1 MSSARGAITWGAGLG
16 ISLLAHAALAGF
28 VLIAVKPEPLE
39 DQPQMRGKLRVQSEV
54 VERQDA
60 TPEQPD
66 AEAAEAEDASGAAA
80 TAGAVPTSQAQAAS
94 LPSQPVSAT
103 PDAGGAPVPALSA
116 QGPRLAEAPPN
127 AQTATATTAPVS
139 ELSATLALAEQ
150 TLTAATPP
158 AAQAAQAAMPKA
170 VAAAAPPGQQLIA
183 GAPRLAP
190 TAASAV
196 VAETSATLAPQ
207 GEVAAQ
213 ATPETTTI
221 SATTGWAGSG
231 DIDPVSLAAVESF
244 MRPLDT
250 ASEAGSPRDDMADLL
265 DSVPCSRLSATFVPE
280 TGTLELRG
288 HVPDANA
295 ANPILAELR
304 AKLGDSIPVEGN
316 VIVLPS
322 PQCGMLEAV
331 ENLGLP
337 QSRLQARDPLQLG
350 AQTQLTTFEYGEGER
365 VIIRM
370 RAYDFPAYVY
380 VDFFDAEGNVLHLRP
395 NQWEALVQYQPGDLI
410 AVGDDRDDGTGV
422 ELRVRPPF
430 GLELVVAYASSVPLY
445 EGLRDPVE
453 PAQPYLEWLRTRI
466 AELRAET
473 PDYKGD
479 WVYMFMQTHD

>member
-1 MSSARGAITWGAGLG
+1 MSSARGAITWGAGIG
-16 ISLLAHAALAGF
+16 ISLLAHAAIAGF
-28 VLIAVKPEPLE
+28 VLIAVKPEPL
-39 DQPQMRGKLRVQSEV
+39 DNQPQMHGKLRVQSEV

-60 TPEQPD
+60 TAEQPD
-66 AEAAEAEDASGAAA
+66 AEAAEAQDASGAAA
-80 TAGAVPTSQAQAAS
+80 TAGAVPTSHAEAAS
-94 LPSQPVSAT
+94 LPSQPVRAR
-103 PDAGGAPVPALSA
+103 PQAGGAPVPALSA

-127 AQTATATTAPVS
+127 AQAASAASAPVT

-158 AAQAAQAAMPKA
+158 AAQAAQAAMPEA
-170 VAAAAPPGQQLIA
+170 VSAAAPPGQMLIA

-196 VAETSATLAPQ
+196 VAEASATLAPQ

-213 ATPETTTI
+213 AMPEVTTI
-221 SATTGWAGSG
+221 SAATGWAGAG

-250 ASEAGSPRDDMADLL
+250 ADEAGSPRDEMAELL
-265 DSVPCSRLSATFVPE
+265 ASAPCARLSATFVPE

-288 HVPDANA
+288 HVPDAAA
-295 ANPILAELR
+295 ANPILAALR

-322 PQCGMLEAV
+322 PQCGLLDAV
-331 ENLGLP
+331 EDLGLP
-337 QSRLQARDPLQLG
+337 QSRLQQRDPMQLG
-350 AQTQLTTFEYGEGER
+350 AATQLTTFEYGEGER

-380 VDFFDAEGNVLHLRP
+380 VDFFDAKGNVLHLRP

-422 ELRVRPPF
+422 ELIVRPPF

-445 EGLRDPVE
+445 EGLREPVE
-453 PAQPYLEWLRTRI
+453 PAETYLEWLRTRI
-466 AELRAET
+466 AEVRAET

-479 WVYMFMQTHD
+479 WVYMFMQTHE

>member
-1 MSSARGAITWGAGLG
+1 MSGARGAITWGAGLG

-39 DQPQMRGKLRVQSEV
+39 DQPQMRGKVRVQSEV

-66 AEAAEAEDASGAAA
+66 AEAAETEDASGAAA
-80 TAGAVPTSQAQAAS
+80 TAGAVPSAQAQAAS
-94 LPSQPVSAT
+94 LPSQPLSAT
-103 PDAGGAPVPALSA
+103 PDAGGAPVPALTA

-127 AQTATATTAPVS
+127 AQTATAATAPAS
-139 ELSATLALAEQ
+139 EVSATLALAEQ
-150 TLTAATPP
+150 RLTAATPP
-158 AAQAAQAAMPKA
+158 AMPEA
-170 VAAAAPPGQQLIA
+170 VAAAAPPGQQLVA

-190 TAASAV
+190 TAASAL
-196 VAETSATLAPQ
+196 VAEASATLAPQ
-207 GEVAAQ
+207 GELAAQ
-213 ATPETTTI
+213 ARPDVTTI
-221 SATTGWAGSG
+221 SATTGWAGAG

-265 DSVPCSRLSATFVPE
+265 DSVPCARLSATFVPE

-331 ENLGLP
+331 EDLGLP

-350 AQTQLTTFEYGEGER
+350 AQTQLTTFEYAEGER